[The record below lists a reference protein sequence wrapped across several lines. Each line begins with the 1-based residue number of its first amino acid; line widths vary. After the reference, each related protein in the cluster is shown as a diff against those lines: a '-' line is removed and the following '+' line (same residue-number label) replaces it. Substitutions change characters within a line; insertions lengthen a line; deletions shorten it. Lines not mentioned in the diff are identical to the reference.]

1 MESFTRHYFKCVNSG
16 MVKVKKECTM
26 HQPIAFDKVGKEE
39 KCSNLYKPLNVP
51 ESISSSRFASKISK
65 YFKTVFPHNP
75 RATLHTQG
83 FRLFR
88 TCIFPLERLRGKGTR
103 FQSASQ
109 GRRRRDG
116 LSATPHDSPASHPS
130 VRALAGVAPWCK
142 MRGRPRNT

>member
-1 MESFTRHYFKCVNSG
+1 MESFTRHNFKCVNSG
-16 MVKVKKECTM
+16 MAKVKKECTM
-26 HQPIAFDKVGKEE
+26 HQPIAFRQGWKRRKVLQPLQTFEWPRKH
-39 KCSNLYKPLNVP
+39 KP
-51 ESISSSRFASKISK
+51 AK
-65 YFKTVFPHNP
+65 YQKHFKTVFPHNP

-116 LSATPHDSPASHPS
+116 LSATPHDSTASHPS

-142 MRGRPRNT
+142 MRGETSPRNT